1 MKNKKPLIIV
11 LAILLFI
18 IIAISSVIY
27 YYYSQGSKDNYVPP
41 EQEKIE
47 APVEQAVADLKKL
60 SSALETY
67 YAMNFEYPEK
77 LSDMVPDI
85 IDSIPKEPT
94 TEKSYIYDTDIDEN
108 FTIAV
113 PKPDNYGLKEL
124 RIKNGEI
131 IKK

>member
-1 MKNKKPLIIV
+1 MKSKKSLIIV
-11 LAILLFI
+11 LAVLLLI

-27 YYYSQGSKDNYVPP
+27 YYYSQGSKENYVPP

-47 APVEQAVADLKKL
+47 APVAQTEADLKKL

-85 IDSIPKEPT
+85 IDNIPKEPS
-94 TEKSYIYDTDIDEN
+94 TEKPYIYKTDFDEN

-124 RIKNGEI
+124 RIENGEI